1 MSKLKKGITLGLLS
15 LAAVGVMSVGAKA
28 EQSMGTQGD
37 MPTYADYDLNGD
49 GKIVEQEFN
58 QAHEAR
64 MAKMAEEGHQMKN
77 VAEFP
82 GFAGIDTDA
91 DGVISEE
98 EFATH
103 QAEHRVAMQKQK
115 EPLAS
120 N

>member
-1 MSKLKKGITLGLLS
+1 MNKLKKGITLGLLS
-15 LAAVGVMSVGAKA
+15 LASVGVMSVGVNAD
-28 EQSMGTQGD
+28 QSTETQGTIF
-37 MPTYADYDLNGD
+37 TYADYDLNGD

-58 QAHEAR
+58 EANEAW
-64 MAKMAEEGHQMKN
+64 MAKMAEEGHQTKN
-77 VAEFP
+77 AEGLP

-103 QAEHRVAMQKQK
+103 QAKHHLATQNQK